1 MTQKTV
7 RGKKFNVDKRYLVLT
22 GILFFLITL
31 FSIITTSFLSFN
43 NMMNIVRQTSI
54 LAIVSVGVTFI
65 LLTGNIDLS
74 VPNTIALG
82 SVFAGIILSAT
93 NNMFLAITVT
103 IVTGIA
109 VGFIN
114 GILVGKF
121 ELNSFIATLATNT
134 VLGGI
139 AVYLTAGK
147 GIAIENEAFLNI
159 GRSSLG
165 PIPIPLFFVVAIFGI
180 FIFVNKRTAFGKSV
194 YAVGGN
200 KNAARASGI
209 NVEWKVVQVY
219 ALSGFLIG
227 IAAVL
232 NTGRLG
238 SAQPYAGNGMDFNA
252 ITAVVLGGTSLA
264 GGIGGVA
271 GTVLGSILIGVITNG
286 LDMMQ
291 YVSQYY
297 VFIIKGVLIL
307 ITVGVD
313 MLIHRRNER
322 KLIPHVEQ
330 AVTREKEK
338 DGVIKEIVTAKEK
351 VLNMNHIAKA
361 YPGMK
366 ALDDVSLEIRS
377 GEVLA
382 IVGENGAG
390 KSTLMQ
396 ILLGENE
403 LGAGSI
409 YINGKYVNIDSPYKA
424 EALGI
429 AMIHQENALISALS
443 VADNMFLG
451 REISNKLPVFINK
464 KLMKK
469 KCVET
474 LKKVNLDISPNR
486 KIKELTVSEQ
496 QLVEIAK
503 ALHSNAWL
511 LVMDEKETLFKLI
524 HQFKAEG
531 RAIIYISHRMQ
542 EIFDIADRVTVLRD
556 GQQIDT
562 APITDITEDMLIQK
576 MVGRS
581 LNNIFNRTKNTL
593 NDSEVV
599 LKVEHLSKDGMFED
613 ISFEVR
619 KGEVLGFYGLIGA
632 GRTEIMKCLFGFYPP
647 ASGTVTMNGNL
658 LKVKNIKQ
666 AMDSGIAYLTE
677 DRKKEGF
684 VPYMSI
690 EENLVM
696 PSYPEISKFGVVSSE
711 KSANIAAE
719 YIKKLDVR
727 TTSKDKN
734 VVQLSGGNQQKVSL
748 GKWLVRDVK
757 VLILDE
763 PTRGIDVGSKAEIHK
778 IIEQIA
784 MSGMAVILISS
795 EMPELIGC
803 ADRILVM
810 REGKSAGVVNA
821 ESTNQN
827 ELMRLAAL

>member
-1 MTQKTV
+1 MDEPT
-7 RGKKFNVDKRYLVLT
+7 
-22 GILFFLITL
+22 
-31 FSIITTSFLSFN
+31 
-43 NMMNIVRQTSI
+43 
-54 LAIVSVGVTFI
+54 
-65 LLTGNIDLS
+65 
-74 VPNTIALG
+74 
-82 SVFAGIILSAT
+82 
-93 NNMFLAITVT
+93 
-103 IVTGIA
+103 
-109 VGFIN
+109 
-114 GILVGKF
+114 
-121 ELNSFIATLATNT
+121 
-134 VLGGI
+134 
-139 AVYLTAGK
+139 
-147 GIAIENEAFLNI
+147 
-159 GRSSLG
+159 SSL
-165 PIPIPLFFVVAIFGI
+165 
-180 FIFVNKRTAFGKSV
+180 T
-194 YAVGGN
+194 
-200 KNAARASGI
+200 
-209 NVEWKVVQVY
+209 E
-219 ALSGFLIG
+219 
-227 IAAVL
+227 
-232 NTGRLG
+232 
-238 SAQPYAGNGMDFNA
+238 
-252 ITAVVLGGTSLA
+252 
-264 GGIGGVA
+264 
-271 GTVLGSILIGVITNG
+271 
-286 LDMMQ
+286 
-291 YVSQYY
+291 
-297 VFIIKGVLIL
+297 
-307 ITVGVD
+307 
-313 MLIHRRNER
+313 
-322 KLIPHVEQ
+322 
-330 AVTREKEK
+330 
-338 DGVIKEIVTAKEK
+338 
-351 VLNMNHIAKA
+351 
-361 YPGMK
+361 
-366 ALDDVSLEIRS
+366 
-377 GEVLA
+377 
-382 IVGENGAG
+382 
-390 KSTLMQ
+390 
-396 ILLGENE
+396 
-403 LGAGSI
+403 
-409 YINGKYVNIDSPYKA
+409 
-424 EALGI
+424 
-429 AMIHQENALISALS
+429 
-443 VADNMFLG
+443 
-451 REISNKLPVFINK
+451 
-464 KLMKK
+464 
-469 KCVET
+469 
-474 LKKVNLDISPNR
+474 
-486 KIKELTVSEQ
+486 
-496 QLVEIAK
+496 
-503 ALHSNAWL
+503 
-511 LVMDEKETLFKLI
+511 DEKETLFKLI